1 MPGLQLFGL
10 SLLDFFDFITAQIML
25 PLGAF
30 LTSLFV
36 GWFVDQ
42 QLLHD
47 EFTNHGTVS
56 TSFFRAYQFAVRFIV
71 PLCILLIFLHQFGL
85 V

>member
-1 MPGLQLFGL
+1 M
-10 SLLDFFDFITAQIML
+10 SVCDFITAQVML

-30 LTSLFV
+30 LTSIFV

-42 QLLHD
+42 RLLRR
-47 EFTNHGTVS
+47 EFTNGGTVS
-56 TSFFRAYQFAVRFIV
+56 PGFFRAYQFSVRFIV

>member
-1 MPGLQLFGL
+1 LGY
-10 SLLDFFDFITAQIML
+10 SLLDFCDLLTAQLML

-30 LTSLFV
+30 ITSLFV

-42 QLLHD
+42 QLLRD

-56 TSFFRAYQFAVRFIV
+56 VHFFRAYQFAVRFIV
-71 PLCILLIFLHQFGL
+71 PLCILLIFLHQLGVL
-85 V
+85 